1 MSAVLPR
8 RTWVRNFGFDL
19 DSERCGMDELLGQL
33 TRRSFAREGLVITPP
48 AEKTDQA
55 LPRPAA
61 LIEPGCR
68 RIRVTVPRDLPQG
81 RITANRMPSSIR
93 YGRSQVAAQASDCV
107 FTWQGL
113 WFPRSPVD
121 ESNECF

>member
-1 MSAVLPR
+1 MYA
-8 RTWVRNFGFDL
+8 
-19 DSERCGMDELLGQL
+19 SEAGPVTAAMPNS
-33 TRRSFAREGLVITPP
+33 TTPP

-93 YGRSQVAAQASDCV
+93 
-107 FTWQGL
+107 
-113 WFPRSPVD
+113 
-121 ESNECF
+121 